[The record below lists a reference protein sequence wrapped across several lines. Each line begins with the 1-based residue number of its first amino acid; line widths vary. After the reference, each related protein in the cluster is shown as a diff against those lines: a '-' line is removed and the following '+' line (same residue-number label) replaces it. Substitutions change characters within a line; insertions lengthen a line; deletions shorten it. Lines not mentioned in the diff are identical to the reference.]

1 MTRPDGTHAD
11 GTLAGLGRVVR
22 LILRLDRARLAV
34 WVGVTTAV
42 IVGSAASLL
51 AAYPDQAA
59 IDAYGLM
66 MGDNP
71 ALAAFAGPGYGM
83 DAPNIGVILVNE
95 VQLWGLVTVA
105 LMSVFLV
112 NRHTRAEE
120 DAERADLLRSTVV
133 GRHTI
138 SAATVFVVTVA
149 HVVLAAAC
157 GVGFVALGYSAT
169 GSVALALSYL
179 VTGWM
184 FVGVALVAAQLA
196 GTGRG
201 SLGLASSTLGLVF
214 VVRAAGDTAGSPVRW
229 LSPLAWPLSVRAFA
243 GEQWWVLALTAA
255 FGATLVTAGL
265 WLSTRRDLGSG
276 RLVPGR
282 GPDRAG
288 SALRHPF
295 GFALHLHRWTIASW
309 TAGMFVLGAVYGS
322 VADDI
327 AQMMKDNPLYVELLG
342 QAGGGADATDSY
354 LSTVIVIQAL
364 LVTGYVISA
373 VLIPHH
379 EESVSR
385 VEVILASTLGRR
397 RWLGA
402 YLAVAAL
409 GATLAT
415 VASGV
420 GTGLSVAATTG
431 DWDQVGRLTAAG
443 LVPLP
448 AVAVIGA
455 SAVVLYGWW
464 PRAVQ
469 AAWGALAAVTVMA
482 ILAEVLRIPAWIRQ
496 LSPFTHL
503 PMVPAESLRWPPLL
517 WLSVLAC
524 ALTVIG
530 VGGFLRRDIQ
540 AH

>member
-1 MTRPDGTHAD
+1 MTRTD
-11 GTLAGLGRVVR
+11 GTLVGLGRVVR
-22 LILRLDRARLAV
+22 LILRLDRARLTV

-95 VQLWGLVTVA
+95 VQLWGLVTVG

-138 SAATVFVVTVA
+138 STATVLVVTAA
-149 HVVLAAAC
+149 HAVLATAC
-157 GVGFVALGYSAT
+157 GVGCVALGYSAA
-169 GSVALALSYL
+169 GSAALALSYL
-179 VTGWM
+179 ATGWM

-201 SLGLASSTLGLVF
+201 SLGLASATLGLAF
-214 VVRAAGDTAGSPVRW
+214 VVRAAGDTAGSPLRW

-243 GEQWWVLALTAA
+243 GEQWWLLALPAA
-255 FGATLVTAGL
+255 FGAVLVISGM

-282 GPDRAG
+282 GPDRGA
-288 SALRHPF
+288 STLRHPF

-342 QAGGGADATDSY
+342 QAGGADATDSY

-364 LVTGYVISA
+364 MVTGHAISA

-379 EESVSR
+379 EESASR
-385 VEVILASTLGRR
+385 VEVVLASALSRR
-397 RWLGA
+397 RWLGS

-409 GATLAT
+409 GAALTT

-431 DWDQVGRLTAAG
+431 HWDQVGRLTAAG
-443 LVPLP
+443 LVTLP
-448 AVAVIGA
+448 AVAVVAA
-455 SAVVLYGWW
+455 SAVLLYGWR
-464 PRAVQ
+464 PRAVS
-469 AAWGALAAVTVMA
+469 ASWGVLAAVAVLA
-482 ILAEVLRIPAWIRQ
+482 ILAEVLRIPAWMRQ
-496 LSPFTHL
+496 LSPFAHL
-503 PMVPAESLRWPPLL
+503 PMAPAETVRWPPLL
-517 WLSVLAC
+517 GLSVLAC
-524 ALTVIG
+524 GLTVIG